1 MAKGLVKVDGDPRKL
16 AELLWLLD
24 AFEPMFEVGR
34 SSCADR

>member
-24 AFEPMFEVGR
+24 AFEPMFEVVEPKPASR
-34 SSCADR
+34 